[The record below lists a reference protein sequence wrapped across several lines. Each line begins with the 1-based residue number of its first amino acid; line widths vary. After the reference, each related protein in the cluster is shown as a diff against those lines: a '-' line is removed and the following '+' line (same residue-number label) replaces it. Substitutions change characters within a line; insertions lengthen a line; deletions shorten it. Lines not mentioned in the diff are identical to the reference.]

1 MLNSS
6 NMTPINNE
14 SVVQQIINKIMD
26 AIIAGEMKPGE
37 KIPTELELIKLLLV
51 TYIPAISMFLPNL
64 IS

>member
-37 KIPTELELIKLLLV
+37 KIPTELELIKLLHV